1 VEQLRFRGHV
11 PSTRR
16 APKVGLALAQVFRAN
31 LGRRLK
37 TSMSK
42 QLLNNYYNKL
52 NETIRY
58 GGSRNETTLEHAFIG
73 LVNSFAE
80 RRNLVLVPKIAIKS
94 TKGTNIIPDGALKN
108 ALRLDFGYWESKDT
122 KDDIDKEIQA
132 KINKGYPLT
141 NTLFED
147 SQTAVLFQENRQ
159 VMRVSMQDAELLE
172 RILHA
177 FVNFEPPQVQE
188 FNKALVKFTED
199 VPTIVE
205 SLRRL
210 IQNEAD
216 TNKTFIVKRDEFLA
230 NCQTEI
236 NPEITLED
244 VREMMIQHILT
255 ADIFTNVFANAE
267 FLRHNNIAREL
278 EAVIE
283 TFMTYGVRQNY
294 LGSIRSYYD
303 TIRDAAAGIADHH
316 EKQKFLKVV
325 YENFYK
331 VYNPKGA
338 DRLGVVYTPNEIV
351 RFMIESTDYLL
362 EKHFNRTLAD
372 RNVEILDPAT
382 GTGTFVAELIEH
394 LPEQYLRHKFEHEI
408 HANEV
413 AILPYYIAALNIEY
427 TYQQK
432 MSEYKEFKNICF
444 VDTLDNTAALH
455 YQHKQEL
462 MFGISSENAS
472 RIKKQNERKISVI
485 IGNPPYN
492 ANQANFNDFNRNRD
506 YKEIDRR
513 IKDTYVK
520 NSTAQKTKVYDM
532 YARFYRWAMDRID
545 ENGVVCF
552 ITNNSFIN
560 SRTFDGFRKSI
571 EDEFAYAYIV
581 DFGGNI
587 RELSGKDGIWMNEE
601 HTIFGAAAAVGIS
614 VMWAVKKESKDKHP
628 CRVFYVHACDIRA
641 TRKEKFEWIE
651 SLKDFGEISFE
662 HVIPDKNHNWI
673 NLADTDFESLLP
685 LADKDVRRGKSDEAI
700 FKLFSLGVAS
710 NRDEWVYDFDLE
722 NLEQKVKFF
731 CKAYQSDL
739 EAYRLNPVDEVRNP
753 LVKYTGEITND
764 IKRGRLLLFDPEN
777 FKPSTHRPFIKKFI
791 YYDKIIIHRLYQQ
804 EASFP
809 IRNNSENK
817 TIAFVSGERLN
828 FACLATKYVPNLAI
842 FSLDP
847 CQCLSLY
854 RYDKNGGRHDNI
866 TDWGL
871 QQFQEHYNDQTI
883 TREDIFHYT
892 YAVLHHPAY
901 RRKYALNLKR
911 EFPRLPFY
919 ADFRQWAAWGRELMD
934 LHINYETAKPFKLKR
949 VEAQANST
957 PRTKLKAD
965 KTGGIIE
972 LDSETIL
979 QGIPSDAWEY
989 KLGNR
994 SALEWI
1000 LDQYKEKKPSDAT
1013 IAEKFNTYRFADY
1026 KETVI
1031 DLLKRVCTVSVKT
1044 VEITSRMPEEA

>member
-1 VEQLRFRGHV
+1 
-11 PSTRR
+11 
-16 APKVGLALAQVFRAN
+16 
-31 LGRRLK
+31 
-37 TSMSK
+37 MSK

-52 NETIRY
+52 NETIRF
-58 GGSRNETTLEHAFIG
+58 GGSRNETTVEHAFIG
-73 LVNSFAE
+73 LVNSYAE
-80 RRNLVLVPKIAIKS
+80 RRNLMLVPKIAIKS

-147 SQTAVLFQENRQ
+147 SETAVLFQENRQ
-159 VMRVSMQDAELLE
+159 VMRVSMKDAELLE

-177 FVNFEPPQVQE
+177 FVNFEPAQVQE

-205 SLRRL
+205 SLRHL
-210 IQNEAD
+210 IQTEAD
-216 TNKTFIVKRDEFLA
+216 TNKNFIIKRNEFLA

-255 ADIFTNVFANAE
+255 VDIFTNVFANAE

-394 LPEQYLRHKFEHEI
+394 IPEQYLPHKFEHEI

-432 MSEYKEFKNICF
+432 IGTYQEFKNICF

-462 MFGISSENAS
+462 MFGISSENAA

-513 IKDTYVK
+513 IKDTFVK

-545 ENGVVCF
+545 ENGVIAFV
-552 ITNNSFIN
+552 TNRSLID

-571 EDEFAYAYIV
+571 EDDFDFAYIV
-581 DFGGNI
+581 DTRSDVRANPKIAGTTHNVFGIQTGVALMFLV
-587 RELSGKDGIWMNEE
+587 RKAGKGKR
-601 HTIFGAAAAVGIS
+601 S
-614 VMWAVKKESKDKHP
+614 
-628 CRVFYVHACDIRA
+628 CRIHYVAMDDFW
-641 TRKEKFEWIE
+641 RKEEKLEW
-651 SLKDFGEISFE
+651 FGDNPLSSISFE
-662 HVIPDKNHNWI
+662 QITPNKQHSWI
-673 NLADTDFESLLP
+673 NNDNDFESLLP
-685 LADKDVRRGKSDEAI
+685 LFDKNV
-700 FKLFSLGVAS
+700 KLGNSESAVFRLYSLGIS
-710 NRDEWVYDFDLE
+710 TNRDEWITDYSSAVLLKKMRFFITEYDKAQTPEESSSIKWSSTLSSRFLQKQKEAFD
-722 NLEQKVKFF
+722 KKRVKPILYRPYFKQF
-731 CKAYQSDL
+731 LYYSDL
-739 EAYRLNPVDEVRNP
+739 YIDRPASAPE
-753 LVKYTGEITND
+753 
-764 IKRGRLLLFDPEN
+764 LFL
-777 FKPSTHRPFIKKFI
+777 R
-791 YYDKIIIHRLYQQ
+791 
-804 EASFP
+804 
-809 IRNNSENK
+809 ENK
-817 TIAFVSGERLN
+817 TILCRYGERLD
-828 FACLATKYVPNLAI
+828 FYALATDSIPSLNF
-842 FSLDP
+842 FSLEGA
-847 CQCLSLY
+847 QGISLY

-866 TDWGL
+866 TVWGVV
-871 QQFQEHYNDQTI
+871 QFRNHYGDQKI
-883 TREDIFHYT
+883 AREDIFHYT

-919 ADFRQWAAWGRELMD
+919 TDFRQWAAWGRELMD

-949 VEAQANST
+949 VDAQANST

-972 LDSETIL
+972 LDSETVL
-979 QGIPSDAWEY
+979 QGVPSGAWEY

-1000 LDQYKEKKPSDAT
+1000 LDQYKEKKSSDAT
-1013 IAEKFNTYRFADY
+1013 IAEKFNTYHFADY

-1044 VEITSRMPEEA
+1044 VEITNQMPEVD